1 MLMRLCLK
9 AMEEKQ
15 ALLESR
21 VMWVF
26 LVAGESQARKDRLV
40 CMDLEDQQEFR
51 EKMEDKGCKVKLARL
66 ASLVLQDSRG

>member
-1 MLMRLCLK
+1 MQD
-9 AMEEKQ
+9 KQ
-15 ALLESR
+15 ALLESQ

-40 CMDLEDQQEFR
+40 CMDHEDQQEFR
-51 EKMEDKGCKVKLARL
+51 EKMEDEVSRVKLARL